1 LGIAA
6 MNFISLWAG
15 LIEPPN
21 TLPAH
26 LHVLYNSLGDSTFS
40 RDPEVC
46 AERERVPIVELLE
59 PFSLGNAFLAEA
71 TAAAE
76 SQDLRLANTVVAV
89 YTHHAPKTKAI
100 DGSKLRFVGTF
111 AGAQPAHAA

>member
-1 LGIAA
+1 

-26 LHVLYNSLGDSTFS
+26 LDVLYTSLGDSTFS
-40 RDPEVC
+40 HDPEVC
-46 AERERVPIVELLE
+46 AGRERVPVVELLE
-59 PFSLGNAFLAEA
+59 PFSLGEAFLSEA

-76 SQDLRLANTVVAV
+76 RQGLRLANTVVGV
-89 YTHHAPKTKAI
+89 YTQHAPKAEAI
-100 DGSKLRFVGTF
+100 EGCKLRFVGTF
-111 AGAQPAHAA
+111 PDAQPAHAA

>member
-1 LGIAA
+1 

-26 LHVLYNSLGDSTFS
+26 LNLLYTSLDDSTFS

-46 AERERVPIVELLE
+46 AERERVPVVELLE
-59 PFSLGNAFLAEA
+59 PFSLGEAFLSEA

-76 SQDLRLANTVVAV
+76 SQGLRLANTVVGV
-89 YTHHAPKTKAI
+89 YTQYAPNAKAM
-100 DGSKLRFVGTF
+100 DGCELRFVGTF
-111 AGAQPAHAA
+111 PDAQPAHAA

>member
-1 LGIAA
+1 

-26 LHVLYNSLGDSTFS
+26 LGMLYTSLEHSTFS

-46 AERERVPIVELLE
+46 AELERVPVVELLE
-59 PFSLGNAFLAEA
+59 PFSLGNAFLSEA
-71 TAAAE
+71 AAAAE
-76 SQDLRLANTVVAV
+76 RHGLRLANTVVGV
-89 YTHHAPKTKAI
+89 YTQHAPKAQFI
-100 DGSKLRFVGTF
+100 DGCKLRFVGTF
-111 AGAQPAHAA
+111 PDAQPAHAA